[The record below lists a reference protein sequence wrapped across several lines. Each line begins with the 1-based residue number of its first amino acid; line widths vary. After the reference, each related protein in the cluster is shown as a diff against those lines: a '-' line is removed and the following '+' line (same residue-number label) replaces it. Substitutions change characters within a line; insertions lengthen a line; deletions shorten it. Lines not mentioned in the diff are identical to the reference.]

1 MGTIAHAG
9 LGITMQ
15 FYVVPAL
22 IVATNAILSQG
33 QGLEDELKNEL
44 SVIKNEITNQI
55 DSTQRL
61 VQTEIEAELNEVKS
75 EITEVKNEITDK
87 IDSTAFKTEMAAA
100 CCTEYKFAPT
110 YSGFEDS
117 CPDCQSLRWRRSI
130 LSPNSAVKCVRN
142 IGRKRDACR
151 EFQRNKK
158 LIKEIRCSKCKYV
171 RDINTP
177 GLPELDMSTCECRIT
192 KGEMASGVL
201 RRNQFSLEIER
212 DDNGVEKRDK
222 SEFQVARNPDDNS
235 PMIQV
240 VRDADGGANIGSSR
254 PQYRVEVTI
263 EECPVVTSA
272 DGTVKLDKVT
282 GKKVR
287 ACYGDEDVEN
297 VEKDLGPAPKDPVTS
312 TPTATTS
319 TPPPSE
325 SSGWLNVGSMLGGAN
340 LMATSQG

>member
-44 SVIKNEITNQI
+44 SVIKNEITN
-55 DSTQRL
+55 
-61 VQTEIEAELNEVKS
+61 
-75 EITEVKNEITDK
+75 K

-287 ACYGDEDVEN
+287 ACYGDENVEN
-297 VEKDLGPAPKDPVTS
+297 VEKDLGPAPKEPVTS

-340 LMATSQG
+340 LMATAQG